1 MDLTFGVGAVHAQH
15 TNLLLVRSRFLQPAG
30 TFSGT
35 MRIDGRDV
43 ELDGVPGVVEDQ
55 DVIW

>member
-1 MDLTFGVGAVHAQH
+1 VHEQR

-30 TFSGT
+30 AFHGT
-35 MRIDGRDV
+35 VRIGDRDV

-55 DVIW
+55 DVLW